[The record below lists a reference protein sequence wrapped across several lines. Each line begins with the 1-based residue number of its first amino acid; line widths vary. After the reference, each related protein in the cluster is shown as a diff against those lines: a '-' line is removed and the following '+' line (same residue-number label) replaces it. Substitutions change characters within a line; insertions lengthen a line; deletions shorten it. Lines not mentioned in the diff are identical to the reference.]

1 MRAVVFHGPY
11 QVSVET
17 VPDPGI
23 EDPGDAIVQVEAAAV
38 CGSDLWTY
46 RGQAAVAPGSR
57 IGHEFLGRVIETGT
71 QVTGLNVG
79 DWVVAPFRYSD
90 GECSFCRE
98 GLSSSCLDG
107 GFWSREVVDAGQGE
121 LVRVPHASATL
132 VRLSSDGSAPPVE
145 RIPDLLALAD
155 VMPTGLHGVRNAG
168 VQTGDTVVIVG
179 DGAVGQCAIIAARM
193 IGAGRIIVLGG
204 VHPDREEM
212 ARANGADAFLSVR
225 GDDAVAA
232 VRELTSDELAK
243 RVVECVGSS
252 GSFDTALSLVRPGG
266 TVGYVGLP
274 HGVNV
279 DLARLFRGNI
289 SISGGMCPA
298 RDYLP
303 ELLPLVN
310 SGELHPGVV
319 FSYFGTLENAP
330 EAYRQMDRRETVK
343 ALLRPGNPVTSR

>member
-1 MRAVVFHGPY
+1 MRAVVFQGPY

-17 VPDPGI
+17 VPDPSI
-23 EDPGDAIVQVEAAAV
+23 EDPGDVIVQVEAAAV

-46 RGQAAVAPGSR
+46 RGQAAVAPGAR
-57 IGHEFLGRVIETGT
+57 IGHEFLGRVVETGS
-71 QVTGLNVG
+71 QVTGPDVG

-90 GECSFCRE
+90 GECSYCRE

-132 VRLSSDGSAPPVE
+132 VKLSSDGSAPSAE

-155 VMPTGLHGVRNAG
+155 VMPTGLHGVRNAD
-168 VQTGDTVVIVG
+168 VQAGDTVIIVG

-193 IGAGRIIVLGG
+193 IGADRVIVLGG
-204 VHPDREEM
+204 AHSDREEM
-212 ARANGADAFLSVR
+212 ARANGADEFVSLR

-232 VRELTSDELAK
+232 VRELTSGELAK

-252 GSFDTALSLVRPGG
+252 GSFDTALSLVRAGG
-266 TVGYVGLP
+266 GLGYVGLP
-274 HGVNV
+274 HGIKV
-279 DLARLFRGNI
+279 DLAAVFGRNI
-289 SISGGMCPA
+289 SISGGICPA

-303 ELLPLVN
+303 ELLRLV
-310 SGELHPGVV
+310 SSDELYPGIV
-319 FSYFGTLENAP
+319 FSYFGTLDNAP
-330 EAYRQMDRRETVK
+330 EAYRQMDQRETVK
-343 ALLRPGNPVTSR
+343 ALLWPSNPVTSR